1 MFTIWIDSDG
11 YYSTEDKGILADVKE
26 MPVVEHSK
34 HLLAY
39 KYNESTQLL
48 ELDESKLEGIKTAIE
63 NEVRMPSAE
72 ERLADL
78 ESAFL
83 EFTSMMLSTNGGV

>member
-1 MFTIWIDSDG
+1 MFTIWIDENG
-11 YYSTEDKGILADVKE
+11 YYSTEDKGILAEVKE
-26 MPVVEHSK
+26 MPVVTHSK

-48 ELDESKLEGIKTAIE
+48 ELDEDKLTEIKRAIE
-63 NEVRMPSAE
+63 NEVRIPTAE

-78 ESAFL
+78 ENAFL
-83 EFTSMMLSTNGGV
+83 EFTSMMLDGGV

>member
-1 MFTIWIDSDG
+1 MFTIWIDENN

-26 MPVVEHSK
+26 MPIVEHSK

-48 ELDESKLEGIKTAIE
+48 ELDETKLEEIKSNIE
-63 NEVRMPSAE
+63 KEVRIPTDS

-78 ESAFL
+78 ENAFL
-83 EFTSMMLSTNGGV
+83 EFVNSTLGSEG

>member
-1 MFTIWIDSDG
+1 MFTIWIDENN

-26 MPVVEHSK
+26 MPIVTHSK

-39 KYNESTQLL
+39 KYNSDTQLL
-48 ELDESKLEGIKTAIE
+48 TLDEDKLEKIKADIE
-63 NEVRMPSAE
+63 NEVKIPTVE

-78 ESAFL
+78 ENAFF
-83 EFTSMMLSTNGGV
+83 EFTAMMLDGGV

>member
-1 MFTIWIDSDG
+1 MFTIWIDENN
-11 YYSTEDKGILADVKE
+11 YYSTEDKGILAEVKE
-26 MPVVEHSK
+26 MPVVTHSK

-48 ELDESKLEGIKTAIE
+48 ELDQSKLEKIKVAIE
-63 NEVRMPSAE
+63 NEIRIPTDS

-78 ESAFL
+78 ENAFF
-83 EFTSMMLSTNGGV
+83 EFVNATLGSEG

>member
-1 MFTIWIDSDG
+1 MFTIWIDENG
-11 YYSTEDKGILADVKE
+11 YYSTEDKGILAEVKE

-48 ELDESKLEGIKTAIE
+48 ELDETKLEKIKSNIE
-63 NEVRMPSAE
+63 KEVRIPTDS

-78 ESAFL
+78 ENAFL
-83 EFTSMMLSTNGGV
+83 EFVNSTLGSEG

>member
-1 MFTIWIDSDG
+1 MFTIWIDENN

-26 MPVVEHSK
+26 MPIVEHSK

-39 KYNESTQLL
+39 KYNSDTQLL
-48 ELDESKLEGIKTAIE
+48 ELDETKLEEIKKAIE
-63 NEVRMPSAE
+63 NEVKIPTAE

-78 ESAFL
+78 ENAFM
-83 EFTSMMLSTNGGV
+83 EFTSMMLDGGV

>member
-1 MFTIWIDSDG
+1 MFTIWIDENG
-11 YYSTEDKGILADVKE
+11 YYSTEDKGIFAEVKE
-26 MPVVEHSK
+26 MPVVEHPK

-39 KYNESTQLL
+39 KYNSDTQLL
-48 ELDESKLEGIKTAIE
+48 ELDEAKLKEIKEAIK
-63 NEVRMPSAE
+63 NEARKPSDA

-78 ESAFL
+78 ENAFL